1 MTDFLF
7 EGYEPEELALVEH
20 IRSWSAQG
28 LAPIDAIAIAHDVAE
43 RSARTGGLGL
53 VADVTRGMRG
63 RSLAALILVVF
74 GIVAVIGYN
83 LLPTGWSG
91 VGSPQSTA
99 SPSPASPTQIPTAT
113 PSNKVT
119 GECADPVSICRGA
132 LAAGTYTSRVFD
144 APLTFTVPS
153 DWVNN
158 IDRSRA
164 FGLATDGG
172 YIGLMT
178 GPFLGFADPDC
189 EDRFPAGVGTTLG
202 EVVATLTNDPRLATS
217 RAQAVT
223 VGDRT
228 GQVLDIQIAASWTRT
243 CGSSDGLPA
252 VNLLSTTDDRSG
264 PGFGLA
270 GAERTRAIFV
280 DVGGAVVAINIG
292 ASDGTDLEAF
302 VSKAMPIIESMRF
315 TP

>member
-1 MTDFLF
+1 MTDVPF

-28 LAPIDAIAIAHDVAE
+28 LAPIDAIAIAHDVAG
-43 RSARTGGLGL
+43 RNARTGGLGFI
-53 VADVTRGMRG
+53 ADVRRAMRG
-63 RSLAALILVVF
+63 RSLAAFML
-74 GIVAVIGYN
+74 AVSITAALIGYN
-83 LLPTGWSG
+83 LLPTGSSG
-91 VGSPQSTA
+91 IGSPQPTA
-99 SPSPASPTQIPTAT
+99 SPSPTQIPTAT
-113 PSNKVT
+113 PSSNVI
-119 GECADPVSICRGA
+119 GECVDPVSICRRA
-132 LAAGTYTSRVFD
+132 LAAGTYASRAFD
-144 APLTFTVPS
+144 TPLTYTVTS

-164 FGLATDGG
+164 FGLAADGG

-189 EDRFPAGVGTTLG
+189 EERFPAGVGTTPA
-202 EVVATLTNDPRLATS
+202 EVVATLTNDPRLVTS
-217 RAQAVT
+217 PPQAVT
-223 VGDRT
+223 VGNRP
-228 GQVLDIQIAASWTRT
+228 GQMLEIQIAPSWTRT

-252 VNLLSTTDDRSG
+252 VNLLSTTVDHSG

-270 GAERTRAIFV
+270 GTERTRVIFV
-280 DVGGAVVAINIG
+280 DVGGTVVAINIG

-302 VSKAMPIIESMRF
+302 ESKAMPIIESMRF